1 MMGITGLFVC
11 VPAHIGIKG
20 NEKANKAAKE
30 NTKKEDIDVE
40 VNINKTEMKSIIKQ
54 SLKKR

>member
-30 NTKKEDIDVE
+30 NTKK
-40 VNINKTEMKSIIKQ
+40 KTLMWKLTSVRWK
-54 SLKKR
+54 